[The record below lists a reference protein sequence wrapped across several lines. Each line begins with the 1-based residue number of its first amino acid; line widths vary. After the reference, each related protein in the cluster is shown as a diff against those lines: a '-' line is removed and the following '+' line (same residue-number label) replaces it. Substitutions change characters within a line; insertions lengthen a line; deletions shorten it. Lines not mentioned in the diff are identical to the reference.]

1 MKTRFQIIANIFF
14 ALLFP
19 LSAPAQDNAPNQ
31 VLFTNVHVW
40 DGISDGITQR
50 INVLVENNLIKKVRA
65 EASDAHANA
74 TVIDAPGKI
83 LMPGLID
90 SHVHFTFYPP
100 IASVMRDE
108 LDPFFLGIM
117 AAPRAERFL
126 MNGFTT
132 VRDTGGPA
140 KYIQKAIENGIIIGP
155 RVFPSE
161 AVITQTRGHGDFR
174 AYNDQHPNT
183 TGGTYH
189 YMERYLAT
197 IADGPTE
204 IRRGVRESLR
214 NGATQ
219 IKTFTGGGVT
229 SEFDPLYA
237 VQYTPEEIRYIVE
250 AAAQSKTYVTAHSH
264 PDDGIRL
271 AVENGIQCI
280 EHGPYLSE
288 ETAKL
293 MAEKGTFLVPTTYG
307 VLGTPIETYENMLS
321 PASYAKLK
329 QVFEAYPS
337 AMRAA
342 VKHNIKMAYGTDYV
356 GGWQDQSTRDEI
368 QGKEFLT
375 LTQFM
380 EPVAALRMA
389 TSNAGELAAMTGPNN
404 PWQDGPLG
412 LIAEGAY
419 ADIIVVDGNPL
430 ENIEIMTDPNS
441 RFLVIMKD
449 GVIYKNTL

>member
-1 MKTRFQIIANIFF
+1 MKKSLIILAVLMVLV
-14 ALLFP
+14 LLAGVAMAEGTP
-19 LSAPAQDNAPNQ
+19 PKQ
-31 VLFTNVHVW
+31 VLFTNVNIF
-40 DGISDGITQR
+40 DGTNEKLAMRTD
-50 INVLVENNLIKKVRA
+50 VLVEENLIKAIGKSIKAPGA
-65 EASDAHANA
+65 E
-74 TVIDAPGKI
+74 VIDGGGRT

-356 GGWQDQSTRDEI
+356 GGWQDQATRDEI

-412 LIAEGAY
+412 IIEQGAY
-419 ADIIVVDGNPL
+419 ADILIVDGNPL
-430 ENIEIMTDPNS
+430 ENIEVLADPDNN
-441 RFLVIMKD
+441 LKVIMKD
-449 GVIYKNTL
+449 GKIYKNTL